1 MGGSCF
7 LTTINPDDFWIKK
20 INFFKD
26 VSMTKYLGEVCIAAK
41 RVFPAIVHC
50 DCQEVCTEQRFI
62 ALQRGKCNCVGAILS
77 RSNI

>member
-26 VSMTKYLGEVCIAAK
+26 VSMTKYLGEVDFALLQN
-41 RVFPAIVHC
+41 VYFLPLFTVIVKKSVQNK
-50 DCQEVCTEQRFI
+50 D
-62 ALQRGKCNCVGAILS
+62 L
-77 RSNI
+77 